1 MNNIGE
7 MFHQRA
13 VVSPALEAYVEPS
26 TNVRVDYSQMNALIN
41 RAAHVIESLGIAKG
55 ERIALL
61 MPNSLEF
68 CCLFYA
74 AAKLGVV
81 VVPLNTRLTAPELE
95 FLLSDSGAKALFY
108 GEEFAG
114 VVASLKTGTAHPLA
128 VNDWVPATSSAGSLA
143 KLLSA
148 AVSALVP
155 ALGSAGS
162 LAERLGAA
170 ASDEPACTSGGQDNL
185 FIMYTSGTTGLP
197 KGVVHTHD
205 SVHCAVMSWANTIDI
220 RYKDRIL
227 LPLPMFHVAALTT
240 VIVCAAR
247 GITLVSMPNFDPM
260 KVWSLIIE
268 ERVTVA
274 GGVPAIL
281 NFMRQVPQFAELQA
295 SPVRYFITGG
305 APLPKALIEIYAA
318 KHMEVVQGY
327 ALTESCGGGSLLLND
342 DALRKIG
349 SAGRAAM
356 FIDIRLRHADGSL
369 HEKGSGEV
377 VMKSDFLLK
386 EYWNRPDATR
396 DAFDNGWFRTGDI
409 ADIDD
414 EGFIYIKDRIKDM
427 IISGGE
433 NIYPAEIENVILG
446 HSSVKEVAVI
456 GLPDEK
462 WGEIAC
468 AIIVGDQ
475 AQGGAEQILAHCESR
490 LARYK
495 LPKKFIFV
503 EAIPRNPA
511 GKVLKR
517 VLRDQYAA

>member
-7 MFHQRA
+7 MFRQRA

-41 RAAHVIESLGIAKG
+41 RAAHMIESLGIAKG

-95 FLLSDSGAKALFY
+95 FLLSDSGAKVLFY
-108 GEEFAG
+108 GDDHAS
-114 VVASLKTGTAHPLA
+114 VVATLRSGTTHPLA
-128 VNDWVPATSSAGSLA
+128 VNDWVPAS
-143 KLLSA
+143 
-148 AVSALVP
+148 
-155 ALGSAGS
+155 GSAGS
-162 LAERLGAA
+162 LVERLGAA
-170 ASDEPACTSGGQDNL
+170 ASDEPVCSSGGQDNL

-247 GITLVSMPNFDPM
+247 GITLVSMPSFDPM
-260 KVWSLIIE
+260 KVWSLIIA

-356 FIDIRLRHADGSL
+356 FIDIRLRDADGSL

-396 DAFDNGWFRTGDI
+396 DAFENGWFRTGDI

-414 EGFIYIKDRIKDM
+414 EGFIFIKDRIKDM

-446 HSSVKEVAVI
+446 HASVKEVAVI

-468 AIIVGDQ
+468 AIIVADQ
-475 AQGGAEQILAHCESR
+475 AQAGAEQILAHCESR